1 MTKTKS
7 KVKKEPLTKFRVHF
21 RTSDTSTKHKM
32 DVDAKDIGA
41 AHEAIFSK
49 YRTDTVR
56 VFIDKVKV
64 LGENA

>member
-1 MTKTKS
+1 MVKTKP
-7 KVKKEPLTKFRVHF
+7 KAKKEPLTKFRVHF
-21 RTSDTSTKHKM
+21 RTSNTNTQHKM
-32 DVDAKDIGA
+32 DVEAKDVGA
-41 AHEAIFSK
+41 AHEAVFSK

>member
-1 MTKTKS
+1 
-7 KVKKEPLTKFRVHF
+7 
-21 RTSDTSTKHKM
+21 M
-32 DVDAKDIGA
+32 DVEAKDVGA
-41 AHEAIFSK
+41 AHEAVFSK